1 MSIHVHI
8 VGSVDPLHK
17 SDERSAAESLKQ
29 KFQTDLGTFQCAKG
43 DIYILPSV
51 FLFGQK
57 RRDVDLLV
65 MGFIEGLTLN
75 DTFFAK
81 TSDKTNIRINSL
93 DIQSFIVNIELKSH
107 SVRNITHDG
116 NGHYIVKYLSTNTIE
131 DASEQVFETLH
142 SLRNHL
148 SSQLGIAPFVSDVL
162 WFKSISM
169 TELNSLRGGIVDNAL
184 PNEFSFKAFISTI
197 LLRADVYYYFGS
209 YHLNSFPEGQKS
221 VGTIKNLFTTKREAR
236 GLTKKKFELL
246 SAQSLGDMSKMAL
259 SAGKLLTITT
269 GRAGTGK
276 TVQLLQLAFYLANDN
291 NNRRCLI
298 LTYNRA
304 LVSDIQRLIDYTPMP
319 SKIDGRTVSIR
330 TINSFFHSL
339 MESTGAVAEKLN
351 PNDLDYEIKY
361 TKGLN
366 LLKDF
371 IVSECA
377 ENGVEVLKEVAD
389 QFIDWDYI
397 FIDEAQDCLDIEK
410 EVLFMVYGPQR
421 LIIADG
427 VDQFVNGNEK
437 QVWDNGVKKEKVHKL
452 KEMDLERRQKTN
464 LVRFANAYAKLANID
479 WEVRPNEDI
488 PGGSI
493 KIYSHYTDSI
503 HRELCDCCKENDCE
517 NYDILILE
525 PPCMIEKDATGA
537 HFKLAHV
544 YEEVGIKLYDGTN
557 YNNRTT
563 YPTKDECRLYQY
575 HSCRGLE
582 GWCVVCDGLDLLY
595 DHLINNWKPT
605 GNELGFDQEKKK
617 ERYAMLWTMMPLT
630 RPIDTLVITLKDPN
644 SKIGKMLKELAE
656 THKDYVEWYIK

>member
-1 MSIHVHI
+1 MSIQIHI
-8 VGSVDPLHK
+8 VGTVDPLHK
-17 SDERSAAESLKQ
+17 SDEQEAAECLRKQFDADLK
-29 KFQTDLGTFQCAKG
+29 TFQCAKG

-81 TSDKTNIRINSL
+81 TSENANIKINSL

-107 SVRNITHDG
+107 PIHNITHDG

-131 DASEQVFETLH
+131 DASDQVHETLH

-148 SSQLGIAPFVSDVL
+148 NSQLGISPFVSDIL
-162 WFKSISM
+162 WFRSICL
-169 TELNSLRGGIVDNAL
+169 TELNSLRGGIIDNAL
-184 PNEFSFKAFISTI
+184 PNVFSFKAFISTI
-197 LLRADVYYYFGS
+197 LLRADVYYHSGS
-209 YHLNSFPEGQKS
+209 YHLNSFPDGQKS
-221 VGTIKNLFTTKREAR
+221 VSAIKNLFTTKREAK
-236 GLTKKKFELL
+236 GLTKRKFEML
-246 SAQSLGDMSKMAL
+246 SAQSLGDM
-259 SAGKLLTITT
+259 GKIASSVGKQMTITT

-276 TVQLLQLAFYLANDN
+276 TIQLLQLAFYLANEN
-291 NNRRCLI
+291 NNKRCLI

-319 SKIDGRTVSIR
+319 SKIDGRTVTIR
-330 TINSFFHSL
+330 TINSFFHLL
-339 MESTGAVAEKLN
+339 MESTGAVAEKFN
-351 PNDLDYEIKY
+351 PNDSEYDTKY
-361 TKGLN
+361 MKGLKS
-366 LLKDF
+366 LKDF
-371 IVSECA
+371 VGSEC
-377 ENGVEVLKEVAD
+377 ENNGVEILKEVAD

-410 EVLFMVYGPQR
+410 EVLFNIYGSQR
-421 LIIADG
+421 LIVADG
-427 VDQFVNGNEK
+427 VDQFVNGNKK
-437 QVWDNGVKKEKVHKL
+437 QIWDDGIKKDMVHKP
-452 KEMDLERRQKTN
+452 KEMDLERRQKAN
-464 LVRFANAYAKLANID
+464 LVRFVNAYAKLANIG

-493 KIYSHYTDSI
+493 KIYNHYTDEI
-503 HRELCDCCKENDCE
+503 HKDLCKCCRDNECE

-525 PPCMIEKDATGA
+525 PPCMIEKDVNGA
-537 HFKLAHV
+537 HFKLANA
-544 YEEVGIKLYDGTN
+544 YEDVGIKLYDGTN

-595 DHLINNWKPT
+595 EHLVNNWKPT
-605 GNELGFDQEKKK
+605 GNELGFDQEKMK

-630 RPIDTLVITLKDPN
+630 RPIDTLVITLKDSN
-644 SKIGKMLKELAE
+644 SKVGQILKTLANK
-656 THKDYVEWYIK
+656 HPDYVEWNIE

>member
-1 MSIHVHI
+1 MSIQVHV
-8 VGSVDPLHK
+8 VGTVDPLHK
-17 SDERSAAESLKQ
+17 SDERSAAECLKKQ
-29 KFQTDLGTFQCAKG
+29 FEADLKTFQRAKG
-43 DIYILPSV
+43 DIYILTSV

-81 TSDKTNIRINSL
+81 TSDNTNIRINSL

-107 SVRNITHDG
+107 PVHNISHDG

-131 DASEQVFETLH
+131 DASEQVFDTLH

-169 TELNSLRGGIVDNAL
+169 PELNSLRGGIADNAL
-184 PNEFSFKAFISTI
+184 PNVFSFKAFISTI
-197 LLRADVYYYFGS
+197 LLRADVFYRSGC
-209 YHLNSFPEGQKS
+209 YHLNSFPEGHKS
-221 VGTIKNLFTTKREAR
+221 VGAIKKLFTTKREAK
-236 GLTKKKFELL
+236 GLTKRKFELL
-246 SAQSLGDMSKMAL
+246 SAQSLGDMNKMAL
-259 SAGKLLTITT
+259 SVGKLLTITA

-276 TVQLLQLAFYLANDN
+276 TIQLLQLAFHLANDN
-291 NNRRCLI
+291 NNKRCLI

-319 SKIDGRTVSIR
+319 SKVDGRTVSIR

-361 TKGLN
+361 AKGLN
-366 LLKDF
+366 SLKDF
-371 IVSECA
+371 IGSECA

-427 VDQFVNGNEK
+427 VDQFVNGNAK
-437 QVWDNGVKKEKVHKL
+437 QVWDNGIKKEKVHKP

-464 LVRFANAYAKLANID
+464 LVRFANAYAELANIE
-479 WEVRPNEDI
+479 WKVRPNEEI

-493 KIYSHYTDSI
+493 KIYSHYTDGI
-503 HRELCDCCKENDCE
+503 HKELSKCCKENDCE

-525 PPCMIEKDATGA
+525 PPCMIEKDKNGA
-537 HFKLAHV
+537 HFKLSNV

-582 GWCVVCDGLDLLY
+582 GWCVVCDGFDLLY
-595 DHLINNWKPT
+595 EHLVNNWKPT
-605 GNELGFDQEKKK
+605 GNELGFDQEKMK

-644 SKIGKMLKELAE
+644 SKIGKMLKKLAE
-656 THKDYVEWYIK
+656 THKDYVEWYIN